1 MGLVKR
7 VWNFLFMNFMWLYII
22 SALATLAGQF
32 IPVLQI
38 FMLICYIYGA
48 LQLVQIKNINFLDGI
63 ILIYSTYALVSSIG
77 IDYPNHLHFLIH
89 AFIFQVCPLMC
100 YFIARNNEISL
111 ESVFKRM
118 LVPMVIVMILGLYFY
133 YAEPQWYTAI
143 KWAIIYERY
152 GNYASQNSIIEQ
164 MRLTSIFSSSYYIA
178 FATFFFSTYLL
189 YALNFR
195 TLSTSQ
201 KFLYVVLL
209 VICVLVIILANHRTT
224 ILGFMI
230 SYAYCFLKGT
240 NKSTR
245 KYMVLGGGVIAIIFI
260 AIVFSSEEY
269 MNYISARFQSVT
281 TEEGYQERLEH
292 TGGEQ
297 NLLSL
302 FGDGYGRH
310 SLRAREYGGWA
321 LIDSQYQKE
330 LGELGIVGFTMFMI
344 ILLVTG
350 FKAINKRYDA
360 GLELC
365 IFLFFIEAFIGASC
379 LAIDSEYS
387 FIFWYVLGKINQKS
401 INWRKK
407 RNLSVPDK
415 KNMALSAI

>member
-1 MGLVKR
+1 
-7 VWNFLFMNFMWLYII
+7 MWLYVIA
-22 SALATLAGQF
+22 ALVTLTGQF
-32 IPVLQI
+32 VPVLQL
-38 FMLICYIYGA
+38 FMIICFLYGVF
-48 LQLVQIKNINFLDGI
+48 QLMKTKKHNFLDGI
-63 ILIYSTYALVSSIG
+63 VLIYLAYALVNSII
-77 IDYPNHLHFLIH
+77 IDYPHHLHYLIH

-100 YFIARNNEISL
+100 YFIARNNELDI
-111 ESVFKRM
+111 ETIFKKM
-118 LVPMVIVMILGLYFY
+118 LVPMAIVMVLGLYFY

-143 KWAIIYERY
+143 KWAIIYDRY
-152 GNYASQNSIIEQ
+152 GTTNINDYSIIEQ
-164 MRLTSIFSSSYYIA
+164 MRLTSIFGSSYYIA
-178 FATFFFSTYLL
+178 FSTFFFSTYLL

-195 TLSTSQ
+195 TLKTSR
-201 KFLYVVLL
+201 KLLYVVLL

-230 SYAYCFLKGT
+230 AYAYCFFKGT
-240 NKSTR
+240 NKKER
-245 KYMVLGGGVIAIIFI
+245 KYMILGGGVIAIIFI
-260 AIVFSSEEY
+260 AIIFSSEEY
-269 MNYISARFQSVT
+269 LNYITARFQGVT

-292 TGGEQ
+292 TGGQQ

-330 LGELGIVGFTMFMI
+330 LGELGIVGFAMFMI
-344 ILLVTG
+344 ILLITG
-350 FKAINKRYDA
+350 IKAINKKHNA
-360 GLELC
+360 GSELC

-387 FIFWYVLGKINQKS
+387 FVFWYVLGKINQKS

-407 RNLSVPDK
+407 RFLSVPDNK
-415 KNMALSAI
+415 HIELSAVKI